1 MVKLFYRIIN
11 SKLTWVFFVA
21 FGVGML
27 IGSAFCDDVESALF
41 CSICACI
48 CIMNGLLNLIY
59 VGIIEQI
66 DYRFSQL
73 KELIQKEN
81 TEES

>member
-27 IGSAFCDDVESALF
+27 IGSAFCEDVSSSLF

-59 VGIIEQI
+59 TGIIEQI

-73 KELIQKEN
+73 KELIQKEDK
-81 TEES
+81 EES

>member
-21 FGVGML
+21 FGIGML
-27 IGSAFCDDVESALF
+27 IGSTFCENVGSAMF

-48 CIMNGLLNLIY
+48 CIINGLLNLIY
-59 VGIIEQI
+59 MGIMEQI